1 MRPLFNHR
9 AAGVRRILFAGL
21 TALLML
27 PAGMSQAQTA
37 QPASVES
44 PQAVFTLTLEDAIQI
59 ARVQNYALRNLQ
71 LNVEN
76 ASAQVKEA
84 WGTVMPQV
92 NLNTSYTRNIV
103 SANPFAGSSAGG
115 LFQSLGFLDWLS
127 YNERVRMDDDA
138 GSQPMSYI
146 DFIERQRQGMQEAGI
161 VLNESDNPFAVD
173 NQFSTSIS
181 LEQTLFNKSA
191 FAAIRGAEA
200 LKNINARAADRQ
212 EQLLIGQVREA
223 FYGALLAQEQTNV
236 SRQSVARTMQTV
248 QEVGKQVVQGVAPK
262 FQRLSAEVELANLQ
276 TAYVQVQNQA
286 SLALDDLK
294 LVLGIPIEQQISLRG
309 DLKAENIDEFRTV
322 SVDDAVATALANRP
336 DLEQARLAVELRRI
350 DRNITQAQF
359 FPSVSAF
366 LGFGY
371 LGSVPDYRGVITT
384 DQNDP
389 FRFSQEN
396 LRFFNT
402 SYWNPSLNGG
412 IRLTWTVFNGFQ
424 TSARAQQ
431 KQIAID
437 QAHNDAELLL
447 QTVTLDVERAIKNLQ
462 AARQRIGAQ
471 EQNIQR
477 AELNYQYAQA
487 RLTEGVATQ
496 LEEREASEQL
506 DQSRLNYL
514 QAVYDYLVAESAFET
529 AVGRPLPETGTFR
542 LTSNE

>member
-1 MRPLFNHR
+1 MKPRFDHSIS
-9 AAGVRRILFAGL
+9 GIRRTFFAGL
-21 TALLML
+21 AALLTL
-27 PAGMSQAQTA
+27 PAPAVQAQSVRPAATET
-37 QPASVES
+37 QPQVL
-44 PQAVFTLTLEDAIQI
+44 TLSLEDAIQI

-76 ASAQVKEA
+76 AAAQVKEA

-138 GSQPMSYI
+138 NTQPMDYL
-146 DFIERQRQGMQEAGI
+146 DFLERQQQGMEEAGI
-161 VLNESDNPFAVD
+161 VLNQSDNPFAVD
-173 NQFSTSIS
+173 NQFSASIS
-181 LEQTLFNKSA
+181 VEQTLFNKSA

-223 FYGALLAQEQTNV
+223 FYGALLAQEQANV

-248 QEVGKQVVQGVAPK
+248 QEVSKQVAQGVAPK

-286 SLALDDLK
+286 SLALDNLK
-294 LVLGIPIEQQISLRG
+294 LLLGIPIEQPISLRG
-309 DLKAENIDEFRTV
+309 NLEAENINTFRTV
-322 SVDDAVATALANRP
+322 SVNDAVAMALANRP

-350 DRNITQAQF
+350 DKNITRAQY

-371 LGSVPDYRGVITT
+371 LGNVPDYRGIIIT

-396 LRFFNT
+396 LRFFHN

-412 IRLTWTVFNGFQ
+412 IRLSWTIFNGFQ
-424 TSARAQQ
+424 TSAQAQQ
-431 KQIAID
+431 RQIAID
-437 QAHNDAELLL
+437 QAENDAEQLL
-447 QTVTLDVERAIKNLQ
+447 QTVTLEVERAIKNLE
-462 AARQRIGAQ
+462 AARQRISAQ

-477 AELNYQYAQA
+477 AELNYQYARA
-487 RLTEGVATQ
+487 RLAEGVATQ

-529 AVGRPLPETGTFR
+529 AVGEPLPPRGTFR
-542 LTSNE
+542 LTSTQ